1 MPSQRED
8 PGFSERLLAQ
18 IKEDEGFRDTWYQD
32 PGGVLTIGHGH
43 SGDWPKDTITRKEA
57 DQLAREDIRA
67 AYAAVDRLVQI
78 PDHDLTP
85 HQRDALASLVFNV
98 GETKFRKSKQL
109 KALNRGDITEAIS
122 QWSSRE
128 KGWVKAW
135 DEEKGKYVELPGL
148 VTRRKGESDLFLR
161 GYPDDPI
168 QEFEYPGFSPLD
180 LMAQTSESRG
190 ELPFSDSG
198 DLAPVA
204 ASPPID
210 PAQMARQSG
219 RLPADPRSFV
229 ASPFDPAQIQ
239 GPMPVD
245 PAQVAPP
252 MPIDPWLQ
260 NPMAIDPI
268 PGGMSLLGPPQ
279 GGMSLLGPPQGDAQI
294 AARAA
299 ARAAAQEIP
308 DPFDQG
314 PQLWQSEQMIPDAF
328 DRYMEMLSPENV
340 ERMQSENMRDARS
353 QGMMSAGM
361 NLLAAAGSGDPAA
374 GIAKAGI
381 AFSDPMMKAAAENRQ
396 LPLEMA
402 KLGFDAQGARGR
414 QLYTDQLR
422 KHREDMREGERTLQ
436 ELEILRDKAA
446 LDADPP
452 MSDRER
458 RVQERVKYLGETPK
472 EAQGNVYNP
481 MSLLDQRRV
490 AFMRVHGLDFRTIT
504 LDEWD
509 FIHDQPNS
517 PFGTSA
523 DPQGTWGRTRD
534 HASRRQAG
542 ENTYRRIMTEGRQE
556 GVNLGLVDG
565 DTGEPA
571 KNAEQRADALAEKE
585 AVEYFKNFTKF
596 ADRDFEVYLEVANG
610 AMKGKITWKDAREM
624 LGKPEY
630 EAAHWLPNLELL
642 SILYPSQDP

>member
-190 ELPFSDSG
+190 ELPFPDSG

-229 ASPFDPAQIQ
+229 ASPFDPAPVAPPPVAPPPPFDPAQIAMQ
-239 GPMPVD
+239 MPGQEWMAPPMPVD
-245 PAQVAPP
+245 
-252 MPIDPWLQ
+252 
-260 NPMAIDPI
+260 
-268 PGGMSLLGPPQ
+268 PGGMSLLGPAQ
-279 GGMSLLGPPQGDAQI
+279 GGMSLLGPAQGGMPLPVDPAQGDAQI

-361 NLLAAAGSGDPAA
+361 NLLAAAGSGNPAA
-374 GIAKAGI
+374 GIAKAGSS
-381 AFSDPMMKAAAENRQ
+381 FSDIMMKAKAENRQ
-396 LPLEMA
+396 LPIAMA
-402 KLGFDAQGARGR
+402 KAGAAAQDARDLAQFRRAAEKRAKALHPLAMDR
-414 QLYTDQLR
+414 QRSLSDYYKSCLLYTSPSP
-422 KHREDMREGERTLQ
+422 
-436 ELEILRDKAA
+436 RD
-446 LDADPP
+446 
-452 MSDRER
+452 
-458 RVQERVKYLGETPK
+458 
-472 EAQGNVYNP
+472 
-481 MSLLDQRRV
+481 
-490 AFMRVHGLDFRTIT
+490 
-504 LDEWD
+504 
-509 FIHDQPNS
+509 
-517 PFGTSA
+517 
-523 DPQGTWGRTRD
+523 
-534 HASRRQAG
+534 
-542 ENTYRRIMTEGRQE
+542 
-556 GVNLGLVDG
+556 
-565 DTGEPA
+565 
-571 KNAEQRADALAEKE
+571 
-585 AVEYFKNFTKF
+585 
-596 ADRDFEVYLEVANG
+596 
-610 AMKGKITWKDAREM
+610 
-624 LGKPEY
+624 
-630 EAAHWLPNLELL
+630 
-642 SILYPSQDP
+642 